1 MPDSLPPE
9 DEIARLR
16 AENEELRIER
26 DKARKEIGALQEG
39 IRIAAE
45 WERRRRD
52 SERERDEW
60 LFNNP
65 TIRGASIIPPTLH
78 THPNPKREDR

>member
-16 AENEELRIER
+16 VENELLH
-26 DKARKEIGALQEG
+26 DVLDCIGAICRGGWPDSQKLQT
-39 IRIAAE
+39 IREAAE
-45 WERRRRD
+45 QYA
-52 SERERDEW
+52 
-60 LFNNP
+60 P
-65 TIRGASIIPPTLH
+65 SIIPHPLH